1 MEQQFEVVQRAS
13 HLYNT
18 KETFLSSIA
27 QINGLSPIKNFFF
40 FLAIN
45 LTILSQVGDQN
56 LSNNPRTQ

>member
-13 HLYNT
+13 HLHNT

-40 FLAIN
+40 FLTIN

-56 LSNNPRTQ
+56 LSNYP